1 MSRTLTD
8 LCEPYFQYVCRLN
21 RAARKGAAAGS
32 AQPAATTA
40 VGGTG
45 PDAPGVM
52 RDLNALLADI
62 REQASK
68 EGKADAYAKTEL
80 VLCYFADSMIRQS
93 TLPFAR
99 SWAGLSA
106 QRGKA
111 GGDEEFFDELDETLR
126 DSSPAAAERLGVFYT
141 CLGLGFTGWYTGQHD
156 FLRKKMQE
164 IASRLRGQMDADLS
178 ARLCPDAYQ
187 SVNTADLVQP
197 ASRSVVGVVVALVGL
212 AITLVIVNLAVYL
225 DRRGQMNKALERII
239 QNDQA
244 EGAPR

>member
-8 LCEPYFQYVCRLN
+8 LCEPFFQYVCRLN
-21 RAARKGAAAGS
+21 RAARKGAAVQASGQGS
-32 AQPAATTA
+32 PGPQ
-40 VGGTG
+40 GTG
-45 PDAPGVM
+45 PDATAVN
-52 RDLNALLADI
+52 RDLNALLSDI
-62 REQASK
+62 RAEAGK
-68 EGKADAYAKTEL
+68 EGKAEAFTKSEI

-99 SWAGLSA
+99 SWSGLAA
-106 QRGKA
+106 QRSRP

-126 DSSPAAAERLGVFYT
+126 DASPAAAERLGVFYT

-164 IASRLRGQMDADLS
+164 VASRLRGQMDADLS

-212 AITLVIVNLAVYL
+212 AITLVIVNFAVYL

-239 QNDQA
+239 QHDKT
-244 EGAPR
+244 EGGPR